1 MTIGARMLGPVSL
14 KRLSLVEPTL
24 AQLIT
29 MLSDQMSEPIGVT
42 QGLRTDAEQFALYEQ
57 GRASVDFVNELRKNL
72 GWAPIQPGENI
83 GTVTNAKPRYSWHG
97 FGMAV
102 DVVPLESGNQPDWDE
117 SHSVWQ
123 ELVTKGE
130 ALGLTS
136 GISWHDEP
144 HFQLT
149 GRFPVTPDDEVRQI
163 FAMSGMQ
170 AVWSAAAIQ
179 TVRG

>member
-1 MTIGARMLGPVSL
+1 MLGPVSM

-29 MLSDQMSEPIGVT
+29 MLSEQMSEPIGVT
-42 QGLRTDAEQFALYEQ
+42 QGLRTKAEQDALYAQ
-57 GRASVDFVNELRKNL
+57 GRYSVDVVNDLRKIVNL
-72 GWAPIQPGENI
+72 APIDARDNVK
-83 GTVTNAKPRYSWHG
+83 TVTNAASGYSWHE

-102 DVVPLESGNQPDWDE
+102 DVVPMESFVNPDWDE
-117 SHSVWQ
+117 SHPVWN
-123 ELVTKGE
+123 ELVTKGQ

-136 GISWHDEP
+136 GVAWNDEP

-149 GRFPVTPDDEVRQI
+149 GRFPETPTSEVRTI
-163 FAMSGMQ
+163 LAMQGLSG
-170 AVWSAAAIQ
+170 VWSAAGIQ